1 MLPYVYTPYMV
12 DKIFKNAEKKNFY
25 SLCLHVYAFRLY
37 LSGLDVTNPKM
48 PALTQANFAKL
59 VTTAFPERL

>member
-1 MLPYVYTPYMV
+1 MSWNY
-12 DKIFKNAEKKNFY
+12 AEKKNFY